1 MIPSILCALL
11 LSAAEII
18 AGNPAPGKS
27 QDPET
32 GNIGIV
38 ADTLSGAVLVS
49 GYKQVLPLERIASPV
64 TEVSLAQMESR
75 GIDDIGKLSSVVPN
89 LLVPDYGSSMTSSIY
104 LRGFGSRID
113 HPVIGLYVDDIPVMN
128 KNSYDT
134 GMFDIADAALLRGPQ
149 ATLYGRNSMCGV
161 LTMNTLSPE
170 DFHGTRL
177 SLEYGNANSVLARL
191 AVYGRTV
198 GISLAYRHTDGYY
211 LNTYDNEY
219 VDKSDALNF
228 RLRAWKQLRRDL
240 IFENIFS
247 ASLTSEGGYPYRE
260 YDPQTEV
267 LAAVAYNDPCHYRRL
282 TATEGLKFKYMRK
295 NWTLSSVTSLQFLAD
310 DMEMD
315 QDFTTRSMF
324 TLRQTQ
330 MEGALTQELI
340 LKPEASWRKP
350 WWNWQ
355 TGFFGFAK
363 YNDMSAPVRFK
374 QDGIQD
380 LILANANS
388 GIQSVFGPGSGLSF
402 QEDEFDISSDFGI
415 AAAGAALYHE
425 SYFTM
430 GRWTLTAGLRFDYEW
445 TGMDYDSGALVN
457 CRLTLPFMDTGFIPC
472 ESLYQGRKELDYLEI
487 MPKISALY
495 DFGPVKLFATFS
507 EGYKSGGFN
516 TQIFSDILQNR
527 LMSDMMDNMMSGMP
541 GSMQGIKTGES
552 SGQSP
557 VQLPE
562 SNVSADDTVYKP
574 EKSLNAE
581 IGTRF
586 AFDKGQHRFSGT
598 ASIYSIMCIDQQITV
613 FPSGNSTGRMMANA
627 GNSRSIGA
635 EAEFRYGFRN
645 FSLSAA
651 YGFCDARFTDYN
663 DGLSD
668 YTGNRIPYSPEHTL
682 NARVQYRWDI
692 SNDYFRSIT
701 AGAEVSALG
710 KIWWDEANTLSQP
723 FYAVLGADVRGHFK
737 WFDVFLRGENL
748 TDASYG
754 VFYFKS
760 VGKSFFQMSK
770 PLRLTIGVTVNI

>member
-1 MIPSILCALL
+1 MILALL
-11 LSAAEII
+11 STLLLAASGSI
-18 AGNPAPGKS
+18 AGNPAS
-27 QDPET
+27 ADT
-32 GNIGIV
+32 GNYGTGDEAVI
-38 ADTLSGAVLVS
+38 ADTLSEAVLVS

-89 LLVPDYGSSMTSSIY
+89 LLIPDYGSSMTSSIY

-113 HPVIGLYVDDIPVMN
+113 NPVIGMYVDDIPVMN
-128 KNSYDT
+128 KNAYDT
-134 GMFDIADAALLRGPQ
+134 EMFDIADAALLRGPQ

-161 LTMNTLSPE
+161 LTLNTLSPE

-191 AVYGRTV
+191 AVYGKAV
-198 GISLAYRHTDGYY
+198 GVSLAYRHTDGFY
-211 LNTYDNEY
+211 LNTYDNDY

-240 IFENIFS
+240 VFENILS
-247 ASLTSEGGYPYRE
+247 VSLTSQGGYPYRE

-282 TATEGLKFKYMRK
+282 MATEGLKFKYMRK
-295 NWTLSSVTSLQFLAD
+295 NWTLNSVTSLQFLAD

-340 LKPEASWRKP
+340 LKPEASWRRP

-388 GIQSVFGPGSGLSF
+388 GIQSVFGPGSGLSL
-402 QEDEFDISSDFGI
+402 QENEFDITSDFGI
-415 AAAGAALYHE
+415 TVAGAALYHE
-425 SYFTM
+425 SYFTV
-430 GRWTLTAGLRFDYEW
+430 GRWTLTAGLRLDYEW

-457 CRLTLPFMDTGFIPC
+457 CRLKLPFMDTGFIPC

-495 DFGPVKLFATFS
+495 DFGLVKLFATFS

-516 TQIFSDILQNR
+516 TQIFSDILQNM
-527 LMSDMMDNMMSGMP
+527 LMSDMMEAMMSGMQGGVQGGMP
-541 GSMQGIKTGES
+541 GGS
-552 SGQSP
+552 SG
-557 VQLPE
+557 
-562 SNVSADDTVYKP
+562 SNVSADDTAYKP

-581 IGTRF
+581 IGARF
-586 AFDKGQHRFSGT
+586 ALGKGPHRFSGT

-635 EAEFRYGFRN
+635 EAEFWYGFRN

-668 YTGNRIPYSPEHTL
+668 YTGNRIPYSPAHTL

-692 SNDYFRSIT
+692 RNDFFRSIT

-748 TDASYG
+748 TDADYG

-760 VGKSFFQMSK
+760 VGKSFFQISK

>member
-1 MIPSILCALL
+1 MILALL
-11 LSAAEII
+11 STLLLAASGSI
-18 AGNPAPGKS
+18 AGNPAS
-27 QDPET
+27 ADT
-32 GNIGIV
+32 GNYGTGDEAVI
-38 ADTLSGAVLVS
+38 ADTLSEAVLVS

-89 LLVPDYGSSMTSSIY
+89 LLIPDYGSSMTSSIY

-113 HPVIGLYVDDIPVMN
+113 NPVIGMYVDDIPVMN
-128 KNSYDT
+128 KNAYDT
-134 GMFDIADAALLRGPQ
+134 EMFDIADAALLRGPQ

-161 LTMNTLSPE
+161 LTLNTLSPE

-191 AVYGRTV
+191 AVYGKAV
-198 GISLAYRHTDGYY
+198 GVSLAYRHTDGFY
-211 LNTYDNEY
+211 LNTYDNDY

-240 IFENIFS
+240 VFENILS
-247 ASLTSEGGYPYRE
+247 VSLTSQGGYPYRE

-282 TATEGLKFKYMRK
+282 MATEGLKFKYMRK

-340 LKPEASWRKP
+340 LKPEASWRRP

-388 GIQSVFGPGSGLSF
+388 GIQSVFGPGSGLSL
-402 QEDEFDISSDFGI
+402 QENEFDITSDFGI
-415 AAAGAALYHE
+415 TVAGAALYHE
-425 SYFTM
+425 SYFTV
-430 GRWTLTAGLRFDYEW
+430 GRWTLTAGLRLDYEW

-457 CRLTLPFMDTGFIPC
+457 CRLKLPFMDTGFIPC

-495 DFGPVKLFATFS
+495 DFGLVKLFATFS

-516 TQIFSDILQNR
+516 TQIFSDILQNM
-527 LMSDMMDNMMSGMP
+527 LMSDMMEAMMSGMQGGVQGGMP
-541 GSMQGIKTGES
+541 GGS
-552 SGQSP
+552 SG
-557 VQLPE
+557 
-562 SNVSADDTVYKP
+562 SNVSADDTAYKP

-581 IGTRF
+581 IGARF
-586 AFDKGQHRFSGT
+586 ALGKGPHRFSGT

-635 EAEFRYGFRN
+635 EAEFWYGFRN

-682 NARVQYRWDI
+682 NIRVQYRWDI

-748 TDASYG
+748 TDADYG

-760 VGKSFFQMSK
+760 VGKSFFQISK